1 MLKYKNTSVKRTKKE
16 RNRKAENKGDTQ
28 ILFIIIDII
37 IINN

>member
-16 RNRKAENKGDTQ
+16 RNIKAENKGDTQ